1 MRVESTLNPQ
11 TTNGQHGLHTTPVNR
26 AGQDGD
32 MPGQTTTAKEGGV
45 EGGGERGEQT
55 EVEGGEERERADT
68 SEPNYAMQ
76 SVWSGKIPWKR
87 GRTRTTNRGGGGGG
101 GW

>member
-1 MRVESTLNPQ
+1 M
-11 TTNGQHGLHTTPVNR
+11 
-26 AGQDGD
+26 
-32 MPGQTTTAKEGGV
+32 
-45 EGGGERGEQT
+45 EGGGGEGEQT
-55 EVEGGEERERADT
+55 EVGGGGVEERERPDT

-101 GW
+101 GGW